1 MTTRNH
7 LALFLVAAVALALF
21 GCLQSQAS
29 GIYGRVILGPNC
41 TPSDYGS
48 KPCVD
53 TPFRAT
59 ITVMDED
66 RTNAITSF
74 TSDSDGSFN
83 LTLSPGN
90 YYLVPVN
97 DKSIQQR
104 GEPEFVAVLSGMFTN
119 VTVRYDIGIP

>member
-1 MTTRNH
+1 MANRNH
-7 LALFLVAAVALALF
+7 LALFMVAAVALALF
-21 GCLQSQAS
+21 GCLQSQSS

-41 TPSDYGS
+41 TPSDYGT

-66 RTNAITSF
+66 RTNTITSF
-74 TSDSDGSFN
+74 TSEGDGSFN
-83 LTLSPGN
+83 LTLPPGG

-97 DKSIQQR
+97 DGSIPQH
-104 GEPEFVAVLSGMFTN
+104 GEPEFIAVVPGTFTN
-119 VTVRYDIGIP
+119 ATIRYDVGLS